1 MDRNVAFIEGA
12 KAMFIEGA
20 RAALRAAGWQS
31 EEVDCVVT
39 VSSTGIAT
47 PTLEAQVFGD
57 MGFRDDIIQVP
68 LFGLCCAGGVTGL
81 SVAQSLAKAKSSAKV
96 LLVVSETC

>member
-12 KAMFIEGA
+12 KAMFIDA
-20 RAALRAAGWQS
+20 AWAALRDACWKS

-47 PTLEAQVFGD
+47 PTLEAQVFDD
-57 MGFRDDIIQVP
+57 MGFRDDIMRVP
-68 LFGLCCAGGVTGL
+68 LLVWVVQAG
-81 SVAQSLAKAKSSAKV
+81 
-96 LLVVSETC
+96 